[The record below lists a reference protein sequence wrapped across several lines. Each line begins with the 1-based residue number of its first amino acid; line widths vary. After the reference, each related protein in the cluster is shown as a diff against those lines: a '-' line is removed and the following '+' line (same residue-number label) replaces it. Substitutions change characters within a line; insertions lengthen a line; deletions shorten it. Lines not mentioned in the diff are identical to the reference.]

1 MSRNYIQGR
10 YSPKNPQ
17 KYVGDPTSIFARSSW
32 ERKVMVFFDMN
43 PDVLKWSSEEII
55 VPYHDP
61 STGKVR
67 RYFPDFAIVVK
78 TKSGSIERV
87 LVEVKPFNQ
96 TQPPKK
102 PSKMTKR
109 YITEVS
115 TYATNQ
121 SKWNYA
127 TEWCK
132 QNGFDK
138 FMVLTEKDI
147 FGK

>member
-1 MSRNYIQGR
+1 MAKNYIQGK

-17 KYVGDPTSIFARSSW
+17 KYVGDSTNIFARSSW
-32 ERKVMVFFDMN
+32 ERKAMIFFDMN
-43 PDVLKWSSEEII
+43 PSILKWSSEEII
-55 VPYHDP
+55 VPYFDP
-61 STGKVR
+61 STGRNR

-78 TKSGSIERV
+78 TKTGEIERI
-87 LVEVKPFNQ
+87 LVEVKPFAQ
-96 TQPPKK
+96 TKPPERKTK
-102 PSKMTKR
+102 VTKR

-115 TYATNQ
+115 EYMKNQ
-121 SKWNYA
+121 AKWQYA

-132 QNGFDK
+132 QNGFTK